1 MPGLGLA
8 SATIGPC
15 RAPRG
20 PQHIDNDDLAFNI
33 SITGGRLVQQRGR
46 EVSVRPGEAIL
57 TTAADPGVVVIPAPS
72 RLISLRIPRLVIST
86 RGVDLDRNLVR
97 RIPRSAEALSLL
109 SGYLNMIHRAGALT
123 SPQLFDAV
131 VAHVH
136 DLVALAL
143 GASGDARRAAETGG
157 MQAARLS
164 AIFRLIERRSGDP
177 DLSAITVAAA
187 LGVTPR
193 YVHFLLEE
201 TGRSFTH
208 HLLEQRLKNVAAMLR
223 EAGRRNCRIAEIV
236 LEAGFSDLSCFN
248 REFRRRYGMTPRGRA
263 RSRVRYPLWRQLRE
277 RFGLLCC
284 H

>member
-1 MPGLGLA
+1 MA

-187 LGVTPR
+187 LGS
-193 YVHFLLEE
+193 YAAL
-201 TGRSFTH
+201 RS
-208 HLLEQRLKNVAAMLR
+208 LPA
-223 EAGRRNCRIAEIV
+223 RRNGTELHAPSTGAATEECRGDA
-236 LEAGFSDLSCFN
+236 A
-248 REFRRRYGMTPRGRA
+248 RGRPAELSNCRDCA
-263 RSRVRYPLWRQLRE
+263 RGRLQ
-277 RFGLLCC
+277 
-284 H
+284 